1 MPIDAADTA
10 AVRAYFCSIGLYMGA
25 EAFDNLPCFEGRISY
40 TGKEIMMAGKDMLYI
55 SDCLHK
61 SGIGYRECMK
71 GFDLISS
78 SMLVSFSWPQ

>member
-1 MPIDAADTA
+1 
-10 AVRAYFCSIGLYMGA
+10 
-25 EAFDNLPCFEGRISY
+25 
-40 TGKEIMMAGKDMLYI
+40 MMAGKDMLYI